1 MTSAPRNLTRR
12 AVALGVLAASALLS
26 ACTLLPKSEKLAV
39 YQLPLTALPA
49 ASQSPTMSSLRI
61 STPESGQM
69 IDSARILVV
78 PDGNR
83 LAAYEGVRW
92 ADPSP
97 VLVRERLVQAF
108 LDDRRIA
115 VVSTDRNP
123 LPSVLDLSG
132 TLRTFQVEYRDSKP
146 VAVVRY
152 EARLVA
158 LRTGRLL
165 AANRFEVAQPS
176 NGTSVTDVVT
186 AFGQATDALSAALVK
201 WAVEQGAATAP
212 LDARPMPVSQQ
223 NPSRQRHDEQRVE
236 PMPQP
241 APPKPMR

>member
-1 MTSAPRNLTRR
+1 MTTAPRNLTRR

-26 ACTLLPKSEKLAV
+26 ACTLLPASEKLSV
-39 YQLPLTALPA
+39 YQLPLTPLPTA
-49 ASQSPTMSSLRI
+49 AQSPSLSSLRI

-123 LPSVLDLSG
+123 LPAVLDLSG

-165 AANRFEVAQPS
+165 AANRFEVAQPA
-176 NGTSVTDVVT
+176 NGTAVTDVVT

-201 WAVEQGAATAP
+201 WTIEQGAATAP
-212 LDARPMPVSQQ
+212 LDAKPVPVSQQ
-223 NPSRQRHDEQRVE
+223 NPPRQRHDERRVE

-241 APPKPMR
+241 SPVKPMR